1 MSYQNPETHE
11 VYVGEV
17 VDPTPATKY
26 GLGALI
32 SKRSARAMMED
43 AAYTA
48 GNNRCRALIVKSAME
63 EAGTLAFVAK
73 RISCMTPQATEIC
86 QQLLAAYGEKAIE
99 AVRRW

>member
-1 MSYQNPETHE
+1 MNYQNPETQE

-17 VDPTPATKY
+17 IDPTPARY

-48 GNNRCRALIVKSAME
+48 GYNRCRALVAKSAME

-99 AVRRW
+99 TVRRL

>member
-1 MSYQNPETHE
+1 MNYQNPETHD
-11 VYVGEV
+11 VYTSEV
-17 VDPTPATKY
+17 VDPTPARY
-26 GLGALI
+26 GLGALL

-48 GNNRCRALIVKSAME
+48 GNNRCRALIAKSAME

-86 QQLLAAYGEKAIE
+86 QQLLAAYGERATESI
-99 AVRRW
+99 RRW